1 MAVFSTWIFRDN
13 SESTDIPIEQITKAN
28 QLPQQ
33 QHKSI
38 IIAGCLIFLS
48 LGKTHVVRL
57 LFDFEKKYDFTY
69 VDEIFR
75 SKYKHQPASTIVP
88 NKSCSD
94 LCIQAVVLYTFIS
107 IYLFNATDIRESAFR
122 NTKVGLRILIE
133 YLATIQKT
141 YFNDESIENK
151 PPKEEIP
158 AVPANKTTHSSE
170 YKCSDHPYTIRIV
183 HRTPLIVYIEKFLIP
198 YEIHHLIK
206 LAKPLFRQS
215 TIYDNS
221 GKLIHN
227 DYRTSWT
234 ADIER
239 HETPVV
245 KCIEERF
252 ARFQGNL
259 DLEYLEPLQVVKYT
273 SEQEF
278 KPHYDWFPTDDLV
291 QSSGQR
297 LTTFFTYLYSNCS
310 RGETEFLKIP
320 FHKSTHAKSC
330 DILVCDEKSIKSG
343 LRFRPIS
350 GNSIFWYN
358 VDEQG
363 KGDASTYHAGRPPKD
378 GGLKIGLNTWTRSKK
393 ITPKK
398 RKDVT

>member
-1 MAVFSTWIFRDN
+1 M
-13 SESTDIPIEQITKAN
+13 
-28 QLPQQ
+28 
-33 QHKSI
+33 
-38 IIAGCLIFLS
+38 
-48 LGKTHVVRL
+48 
-57 LFDFEKKYDFTY
+57 
-69 VDEIFR
+69 
-75 SKYKHQPASTIVP
+75 
-88 NKSCSD
+88 
-94 LCIQAVVLYTFIS
+94 
-107 IYLFNATDIRESAFR
+107 
-122 NTKVGLRILIE
+122 LIE

-158 AVPANKTTHSSE
+158 AIPANKTTRSSE

-278 KPHYDWFPTDDLV
+278 KPHYDWFPTDDL
-291 QSSGQR
+291 
-297 LTTFFTYLYSNCS
+297 
-310 RGETEFLKIP
+310 IP

-330 DILVCDEKSIKSG
+330 DILVCDEKSMKSG
-343 LRFRPIS
+343 LRFRPVS

-398 RKDVT
+398 RKDVM